1 MKTVIYAILAL
12 IITFSKALCIMF
24 MWNYVIIDMI
34 SLRKIEIPQAL
45 LGALC
50 WWIITTRVRI
60 KDGRKC

>member
-1 MKTVIYAILAL
+1 MKSTLYIILTLIVTSLKAICVMLA
-12 IITFSKALCIMF
+12 
-24 MWNYVIIDMI
+24 WNYVIMDMI
-34 SLRKIEIPQAL
+34 SFKSISIYQAL